1 MLNIHETTLP
11 NGLRVV
17 LQPDTGVPLVG
28 ASLLYD
34 VGSRVETP
42 GCSGFAHLFE
52 HLMFQGSEHVA
63 KGEFIQRIQGWGGS
77 VNGMTGKE
85 RTTYYHSLP
94 SHQFALGLWLEADRM
109 RSLRLAEDSFEAQR
123 ATVLEE
129 RLERVDNSPYGE
141 ANVRIAEMSYSDFA
155 YAHPVIGYR
164 DDLVRASLEDV
175 EAFHRT
181 WYGPNNAVL
190 AMAGDFDVDAVLDA
204 VHEYFG
210 GIQRRSDRPP
220 LRIEDSP
227 RMLPVTERMVDAQ
240 ASMPALF
247 VNHPVVPYGN
257 PDFYAYEVI
266 ETLLFRGP
274 SSRLNQRFVIQ
285 DRSAIK
291 VQGGYEAHR
300 GPSVFSLFAV
310 LPEGGEPGALGA
322 AYAAELERLGREP
335 VGADELERVQNR
347 LRAGRSFG
355 RQSIINRA
363 NGLGRSVLYHSD
375 ARWEE
380 HYLERI
386 ARVGPED
393 ILRVAARDFDP
404 NAAVSLEVVP
414 S

>member
-28 ASLLYD
+28 VSLLYD

-63 KGEFIQRIQGWGGS
+63 KGEFIRRIQGWGGS

-109 RSLRLAEDSFEAQR
+109 RSLRLATDSFEAQR
-123 ATVLEE
+123 STVLEE

-141 ANVRIAEMSYSDFA
+141 ANVRIAEMSYTGFA

-164 DDLVRASLEDV
+164 EDLERASLGDV
-175 EAFHRT
+175 EDFHRT

-190 AMAGDFDVDAVLDA
+190 AMAGDFEVDAVLDA
-204 VHEYFG
+204 VHDYFG
-210 GIQRRSDRPP
+210 VIPSRGARPA

-227 RMLPVTERMVDAQ
+227 RMLPVAERMVDAQ
-240 ASMPALF
+240 TSMPALF

-310 LPEGGEPGALGA
+310 LPEGGDTGALAA
-322 AYAAELERLGREP
+322 AYASELERLAREP
-335 VGADELERVQNR
+335 VGVDELERVQNR

-355 RQSIINRA
+355 RQSLINRA

-386 ARVGPED
+386 LRVGPED

-404 NAAVSLEVVP
+404 NASVSLGVHP